1 MFCKCNGKRKNYPL
15 AGWRIIRHEYTPKH
29 YSRTANWD
37 GLGQVELDAVKPEK
51 LIALLDDAINEIFDQ
66 DLYDELIAT
75 EAEERELFQA
85 ELKRYVEEDL

>member
-1 MFCKCNGKRKNYPL
+1 MFVSLIVKQPGFRQRKQT
-15 AGWRIIRHEYTPKH
+15 AGRQIGTD
-29 YSRTANWD
+29 WD